1 MVITLSG
8 NQKMITKERVQRK
21 YIRQLKNKQRLE
33 NIRKGVKLTRSQKRL
48 VQVESAA
55 ITGEITDSQE

>member
-48 VQVESAA
+48 VQVESAT